1 LADKALSV
9 VCSKGLISIKD
20 GLLPI
25 VDVVSEKGG
34 IIVSREKALAP
45 FGTATVLIN
54 SVLLKG
60 LVLLSVYFLYK

>member
-1 LADKALSV
+1 MADKALSV
-9 VCSKGLISIKD
+9 VCSKGMISIKD

-45 FGTATVLIN
+45 
-54 SVLLKG
+54 SVLL
-60 LVLLSVYFLYK
+60 LC